1 MTTMSAG
8 RALVA
13 RPLCVLL
20 VSCIAVLITAACGA
34 ASASPSEP
42 VLGTPVATTSAGAQ
56 QVTIHAFDA
65 MRFEPNVITVHVGQT
80 VELTLTNDGSS
91 DHDFALSEG
100 VAEPVKIVVK
110 GGQSAMSTFTL
121 DRPGTYSFTCSQFG
135 HAGAG
140 MRGVLIAQ

>member
-1 MTTMSAG
+1 M
-8 RALVA
+8 A
-13 RPLCVLL
+13 RPLCILL

-56 QVTIHAFDA
+56 QLTIHAFDA
-65 MRFEPNVITVHVGQT
+65 MHFEPNVITVHVGQP

-110 GGQSAMSTFTL
+110 GGQSATSTFTL
-121 DRPGTYSFTCSQFG
+121 DQPGTYNFTCSQFG